1 MTDGGQRPSNLD
13 LYCDGLLAGDELR
26 AFEEQLARD
35 PQLRAQVDAQ
45 RKIDASLRRVL
56 VAPAAPVVSKIASS
70 APSGGAD
77 TPGGSGT
84 PARHPFIH
92 RIRRSPWIAI
102 AAVLIIG
109 LSVWRVWDTYYAH
122 HTEDPIYIASAPRTM
137 DTIYKVEKDRGFVP
151 MWVCR
156 NDKEFATTFWKN
168 LGSALTFRNAPP
180 NVASLGLSY
189 GNTVGLSPKCV
200 YMLFK
205 INGREV
211 IVFIDRKQNDGT
223 PKLSTPGMNLF
234 RREAGEFVLYEMTPL
249 DRPMVYDKFEP
260 FDMPR
265 EWMQ

>member
-1 MTDGGQRPSNLD
+1 MTDGGQMPSNID
-13 LYCDGLLAGDELR
+13 LYCDGLLAGGELR
-26 AFEEQLARD
+26 AFEEQMARD
-35 PQLRAQVDAQ
+35 PQLRAQVEAQ

-56 VAPAAPVVSKIASS
+56 VAPAAPVVSKSASS
-70 APSGGAD
+70 RPSVLA
-77 TPGGSGT
+77 
-84 PARHPFIH
+84 

-137 DTIYKVEKDRGFVP
+137 DTIYQVEKSRGFVP

-156 NDKEFATTFWKN
+156 DDKEFATTFWKN
-168 LGSALTFRNAPP
+168 LGSALTFRNAPA

-205 INGREV
+205 IDGREV
-211 IVFIDRKQNDGT
+211 IVFIDLKAHDGM
-223 PKLSTPGMNLF
+223 PKVSTPGMKLF

-260 FDMPR
+260 FAMRR